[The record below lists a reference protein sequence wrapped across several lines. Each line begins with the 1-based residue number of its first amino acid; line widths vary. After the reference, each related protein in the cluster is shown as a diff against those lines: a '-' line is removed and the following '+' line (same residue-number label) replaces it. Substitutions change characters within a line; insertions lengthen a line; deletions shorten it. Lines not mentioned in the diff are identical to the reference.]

1 MSGLCPYCK
10 RSKVKLYK
18 LRTEDY
24 DPKNRRLGDVY
35 FIEEPIK
42 FCCPGRFVNDIYLL
56 CLKKLKNLFA
66 SFVKK

>member
-18 LRTEDY
+18 IRTNDY
-24 DPKNRRLGDVY
+24 DPNNRRLGDVY
-35 FIEEPIK
+35 FVEKKVI
-42 FCCPGRFVNDIYLL
+42 FCCLIGYSNDIYSL

>member
-1 MSGLCPYCK
+1 MSGLCPYCR

-18 LRTEDY
+18 FRTNDY

-35 FIEEPIK
+35 FIEK
-42 FCCPGRFVNDIYLL
+42 KVLFCCLTAWLIDIYTL